1 MAYRSQRSRALF
13 PAIDKA
19 KIYLILYMLALRP
32 HVFGLPATHQNSHTR
47 GFVDDGKVGGEGL
60 TNWTAFGEAT
70 LVIKGKPGGIG

>member
-1 MAYRSQRSRALF
+1 
-13 PAIDKA
+13 
-19 KIYLILYMLALRP
+19 MLALRP